1 MEEKLK
7 SLFDLILEEA
17 ENNQDFKNKLD
28 KVLDKSNPKKKCIK
42 PRINPFEMIKAG
54 EGELREALDDF
65 SISELKDIIRF
76 YGMDELNETSRWR
89 KKERLINYI
98 LDSTLIMGRNKKI
111 IRIRE

>member
-28 KVLDKSNPKKKCIK
+28 KVLDKSNSKKKCIK
-42 PRINPFEMIKAG
+42 PKINPFEMIKAG

-76 YGMDELNETSRWR
+76 YDMDELNETSRWR